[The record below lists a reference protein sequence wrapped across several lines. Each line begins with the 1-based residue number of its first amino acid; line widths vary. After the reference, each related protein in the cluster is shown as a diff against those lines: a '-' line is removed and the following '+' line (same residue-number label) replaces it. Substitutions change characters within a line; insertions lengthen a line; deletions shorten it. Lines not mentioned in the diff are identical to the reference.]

1 MIISLPISQKGMKK
15 MTKKKSKEKEVA
27 QTKETPEIEVE
38 IKDPEVLDDRQEPDE
53 VTRLKDQLL
62 RQAAEY
68 DNYRKRTAK
77 ERLDLV
83 PEITAGNITHFL
95 PVIDNIE
102 RALQAE
108 CSDDN
113 YKKGIEMIYGSF
125 METLKTLSV
134 EEITEEDFDPALHQA
149 VQTVEHESLESG
161 KVAQVFQKGYKIGD
175 RIIRF
180 AMVAIVK

>member
-1 MIISLPISQKGMKK
+1 LSSKKAGRVDPDTPI
-15 MTKKKSKEKEVA
+15 EEVA
-27 QTKETPEIEVE
+27 ECDDTGAPEEKPQMSEAE
-38 IKDPEVLDDRQEPDE
+38 I
-53 VTRLKDQLL
+53 LKDQLL

-77 ERLDLV
+77 ERLELV
-83 PEITAGNITHFL
+83 PEIVAGNITEFL

-108 CSDDN
+108 CSDPN
-113 YKKGIEMIYGSF
+113 YKKGIEMVYDSF
-125 METLKTLSV
+125 VEALKKLGV
-134 EEITEEDFDPALHQA
+134 EEITAQDFDPSVHQA
-149 VQTVEHESLESG
+149 VQTVEHNSLESG
-161 KVAQVFQKGYKIGD
+161 KVAQVFQKGYKIGN

>member
-1 MIISLPISQKGMKK
+1 LS
-15 MTKKKSKEKEVA
+15 KKKSKKDAPEQKE
-27 QTKETPEIEVE
+27 QKDQKIHEPEIIEETEEAEELSEAE
-38 IKDPEVLDDRQEPDE
+38 I
-53 VTRLKDQLL
+53 LKDQLL

-83 PEITAGNITHFL
+83 PEITAANVTEFL

-108 CSDDN
+108 CTDEN
-113 YKKGIEMIYGSF
+113 YKKGIEMVYDSF
-125 METLKTLSV
+125 IQALAKLGV
-134 EEITEEDFDPALHQA
+134 EEITEEDFDPSVHQA
-149 VQTVEHESLESG
+149 VQHVEHDSLESG
-161 KVAQVFQKGYKIGD
+161 KVAEVFQKGYKIEN